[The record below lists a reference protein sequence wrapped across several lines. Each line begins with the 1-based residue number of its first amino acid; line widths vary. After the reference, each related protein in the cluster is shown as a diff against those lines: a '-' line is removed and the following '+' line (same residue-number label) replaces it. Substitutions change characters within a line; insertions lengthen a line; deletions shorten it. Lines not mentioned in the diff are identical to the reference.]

1 MHKNG
6 IKYSEK
12 RLKHAV
18 FYANNLP
25 TDLDQAMRT
34 IEKRY
39 PYAPDMLMQNPY
51 PVEKKKG
58 KKKKK
63 K

>member
-1 MHKNG
+1 MNKNG

-18 FYANNLP
+18 FYNNNLP
-25 TDLDQAMRT
+25 TELDQEMRT

-39 PYAPDMLMQNPY
+39 PYEPDMLMKNPY
-51 PVEKKKG
+51 PVPKKAG

-63 K
+63 